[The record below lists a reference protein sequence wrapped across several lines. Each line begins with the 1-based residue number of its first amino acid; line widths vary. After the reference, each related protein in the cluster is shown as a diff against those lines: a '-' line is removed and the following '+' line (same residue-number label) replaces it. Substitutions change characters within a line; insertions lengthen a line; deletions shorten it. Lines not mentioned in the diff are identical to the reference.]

1 MSKSTM
7 IKDLKKLSVVNPDV
21 DQSLNEIIQ
30 EVEADNSC
38 ATQNPTTTFQS
49 EMNTMM
55 RERAGVRVPADNVQD
70 TQIAE
75 LTTKLQE
82 QILQQQLLQEQITQ
96 QRLTSESNVVKRV
109 FENMYTSFV
118 SDSRFMLFVLVVYIL
133 FEKFNVISILK
144 IDKMNII
151 NSSTTNQLIVKSI
164 LFAATIVLLKRYV

>member
-1 MSKSTM
+1 M
-7 IKDLKKLSVVNPDV
+7 IKDLKKPSVMNPDV

-30 EVEADNSC
+30 EVEADNST

-55 RERAGVRVPADNVQD
+55 RERAGVRVPDNVQD
-70 TQIAE
+70 TQIAD

>member
-1 MSKSTM
+1 MVKS
-7 IKDLKKLSVVNPDV
+7 
-21 DQSLNEIIQ
+21 
-30 EVEADNSC
+30 
-38 ATQNPTTTFQS
+38 
-49 EMNTMM
+49 
-55 RERAGVRVPADNVQD
+55 
-70 TQIAE
+70 
-75 LTTKLQE
+75 
-82 QILQQQLLQEQITQ
+82 
-96 QRLTSESNVVKRV
+96 V

>member
-1 MSKSTM
+1 M

-55 RERAGVRVPADNVQD
+55 RERAGVRVPDNVQD
-70 TQIAE
+70 TQIAD

-164 LFAATIVLLKRYV
+164 LFAVTIVLLKKYV

>member
-7 IKDLKKLSVVNPDV
+7 IKDLKKPSVMNPDV

-30 EVEADNSC
+30 EVEADNST

-55 RERAGVRVPADNVQD
+55 RERAGVRVPDNVQD
-70 TQIAE
+70 TQIAD

-118 SDSRFMLFVLVVYIL
+118 SDSRFMLFVLVAYIL

-164 LFAATIVLLKRYV
+164 LFAVTIVLLKKYV

>member
-1 MSKSTM
+1 M
-7 IKDLKKLSVVNPDV
+7 IKDLKKQNVSNPDV

-30 EVEADNSC
+30 EVEADNST

-55 RERAGVRVPADNVQD
+55 RERAGVRVPDNVQD
-70 TQIAE
+70 TQIAD

-118 SDSRFMLFVLVVYIL
+118 SDSRFMLFVLVAYIL

-164 LFAATIVLLKRYV
+164 LFAVTIVLLKKYV